1 MPSSIII
8 KQGDSEEVLPPSP
21 KKVKTVAAPSTNKT
35 SASGACA
42 VQDSAKTGNQQ
53 LRPEKT
59 QKGWKGYVLGEVT
72 SKNIFDLPTTQK
84 RERKQKKVIDL

>member
-21 KKVKTVAAPSTNKT
+21 KKVKTVAAPSNNKT

-59 QKGWKGYVLGEVT
+59 QKGWKGYVLGESPPRT
-72 SKNIFDLPTTQK
+72 SLISPQPKK
-84 RERKQKKVIDL
+84 GRENRKK